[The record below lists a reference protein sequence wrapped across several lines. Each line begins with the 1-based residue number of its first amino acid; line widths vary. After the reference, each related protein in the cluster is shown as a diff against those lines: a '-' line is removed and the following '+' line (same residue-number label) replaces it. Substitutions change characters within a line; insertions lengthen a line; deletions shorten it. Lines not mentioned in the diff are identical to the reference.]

1 MHRDPIIALKQK
13 KSDFHDMSPLTGKA
27 LDWET
32 AVWSGLIRAYVSPH

>member
-32 AVWSGLIRAYVSPH
+32 AVWSNQGLCLTSLN